1 MSVAEHYVYTRKEGC
16 GPLDLVG
23 RSCLAVVQHQEQRQQ
38 NGVAAGQYEHAV
50 PEGEVAANLQR
61 ANLADGAVLAQFGA
75 ECSLGLHRWAD
86 AGHGGCLC
94 GHFVR
99 FLSGGS
105 EVYVDGWIGLYCIV
119 QPYVHSSA
127 TLATCQ

>member
-23 RSCLAVVQHQEQRQQ
+23 RLCLAVVQHQEQRQQ
-38 NGVAAGQYEHAV
+38 NGIAGRQDEDAV

-61 ANLADGAVLAQFGA
+61 AHFADGAVLAQFGA
-75 ECSLGLHRWAD
+75 ERSLLHHRAD

-94 GHFVR
+94 VHFVR
-99 FLSGGS
+99 FLSGES
-105 EVYVDGWIGLYCIV
+105 EFYVDGGIGLYCVV

-127 TLATCQ
+127 T